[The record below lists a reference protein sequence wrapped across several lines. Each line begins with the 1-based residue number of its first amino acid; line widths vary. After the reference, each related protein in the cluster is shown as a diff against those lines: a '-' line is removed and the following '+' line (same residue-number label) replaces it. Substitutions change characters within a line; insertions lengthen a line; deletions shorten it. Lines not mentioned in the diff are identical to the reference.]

1 MKNIYQIRIIKDGHE
16 QVFDKE
22 IAGTVDEVHIISKA
36 ILKKE
41 LRQKWQRLKE
51 QTVFRKSN
59 CHIFPLEF
67 LLLWQVFACCELE
80 GCYENQK
87 TYSNRL

>member
-22 IAGTVDEVHIISKA
+22 ITGTVDEVHIVSKA

-41 LRQKWQRLKE
+41 LEAEMAAIERANSFQEKYLPYLSFGVLVAMAGFCMLRVGGVL
-51 QTVFRKSN
+51 
-59 CHIFPLEF
+59 
-67 LLLWQVFACCELE
+67 
-80 GCYENQK
+80 
-87 TYSNRL
+87 

>member
-41 LRQKWQRLKE
+41 LEAEMAAIERA
-51 QTVFRKSN
+51 TVFRKSI